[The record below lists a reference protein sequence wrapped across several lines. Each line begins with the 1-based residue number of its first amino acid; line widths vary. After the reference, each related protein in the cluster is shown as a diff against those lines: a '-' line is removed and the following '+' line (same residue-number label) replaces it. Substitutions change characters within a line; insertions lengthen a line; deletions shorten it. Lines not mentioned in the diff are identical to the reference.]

1 MRASLLEQTVTD
13 STHTRIAKPARL
25 YVGFLEHYYTVHVVD
40 GDQRLRYLRSE
51 ARADSLSATIRSVQ
65 EDPWTRDGLSQS
77 SVTSS
82 EHATL
87 VPAPFYHEDLSR
99 AYAQLNFGA
108 LDDQVVLSN
117 YLPQAKAYLVF
128 TLSQACYKQYQ
139 QAGLQQHYHI
149 ATPWLAGILTQ
160 FQSAAKPVLC
170 FDVEDPLLRVAVVDQ
185 GSLAFF
191 NTFSI
196 AGSADLLYYLI
207 KVARSCGLN
216 PHKDAFYGS
225 GLIFQG
231 TERFQQ
237 LYRYIRYLYFLDQ
250 ESAHTRTDHLE
261 AVPEHLFYN
270 ILGLPLCAS

>member
-13 STHTRIAKPARL
+13 SHHSRVTHPARL
-25 YVGFLEHYYTVHVVD
+25 YVSFLEHHYTIHVVD

-51 ARADSLSATIRSVQ
+51 ARSDSLSATIRAVQ
-65 EDPWTRDGLSQS
+65 EDPWIGDGLSLS

-82 EHATL
+82 GHATL
-87 VPAPFYHEDLSR
+87 VPASFYREDLSH

-117 YLPQAKAYLVF
+117 YIPQAKAYLVF
-128 TLSQACYKQYQ
+128 ILSQAWYKQYQ

-149 ATPWLAGILTQ
+149 ATPWLAGVLTQ
-160 FQSAAKPVLC
+160 FRSATKPVLC
-170 FDVEDPLLRVAVVDQ
+170 FDVQDPLLRVAVVDQ
-185 GSLAFF
+185 GSLEFF

-196 AGSADLLYYLI
+196 AGSEDLLYYLV
-207 KVARSCGLN
+207 KVARSCGMD

-250 ESAHTRTDHLE
+250 KSAHTRTDHLE
-261 AVPEHLFYN
+261 ALPEHLFYN